1 MRMLDI
7 NSDMG
12 EGFGHWPLGSDD
24 ALLEHVSSTN
34 IACGFHAGDP
44 RTMATLV
51 RNATARGVSI
61 GAHPGLPDLQGFG
74 RREMKI
80 SPTEAYEMT
89 VYQIGALKGFTDAAG
104 VRLAHVKAHGA
115 LYNMAAK
122 DLKLAEA
129 LARAVKDV
137 DASLVFFVLS
147 GSAMVE
153 CARGL
158 GLKIACEVFGDRSYQ
173 DDGSLTPRAQ
183 PGAMIT
189 DLKQSVDQVL
199 RMVREGKVRAQSG
212 KDVAIECDTLCLHG
226 DQPGAVAF
234 AREVRCALE
243 AEGVRIAPA
252 TGRANSS

>member
-1 MRMLDI
+1 MTSIDL

-12 EGFGHWPLGSDD
+12 EGFGRWSLGDDD

-34 IACGFHAGDP
+34 VACGFHAGDP

-51 RNATARGVSI
+51 RHAKARGVSI

-74 RREMKI
+74 RREMRI
-80 SPTEAYEMT
+80 SPAEAYDMT

-122 DLKLAEA
+122 DGKLAEA
-129 LARAVKDV
+129 LARAVRDV

-147 GSAMVE
+147 GSVMVD
-153 CARGL
+153 CARQA

-173 DDGSLTPRAQ
+173 DDGSLTPRSQ

-189 DLKQSVDQVL
+189 DLQASIDQVL
-199 RMVREGKVRAQSG
+199 RMVREGRVRAQSG
-212 KDVAIECDTLCLHG
+212 KDVALEVDTLCLHG

-234 AREVRCALE
+234 AREVRRALE
-243 AEGVRIAPA
+243 REGVTIAPA
-252 TGRANSS
+252 KGRA

>member
-1 MRMLDI
+1 MRTIDL

-12 EGFGHWPLGSDD
+12 EGFGRWPLGNDD

-34 IACGFHAGDP
+34 IACGFHAGDA

-51 RNATARGVSI
+51 RNARARGVSI

-74 RREMKI
+74 RREMKV
-80 SPTEAYEMT
+80 SPSEAYEMT
-89 VYQIGALKGFTDAAG
+89 IYQIGALKGFTDAAG

-122 DLKLAEA
+122 DEKLAEA

-153 CARGL
+153 SARSL
-158 GLKIACEVFGDRSYQ
+158 GLKTACEVFGDRSYQ
-173 DDGSLTPRAQ
+173 DDGSLTPRSQ

-189 DLKQSVDQVL
+189 DLKQSLAQVL
-199 RMVREGKVRAQSG
+199 RMVREGRVRTQSG

-226 DQPGAVAF
+226 DQPGAVEF
-234 AREVRCALE
+234 AREVRKALA
-243 AEGVRIAPA
+243 AEGVEIAPA
-252 TGRANSS
+252 TGRG

>member
-1 MRMLDI
+1 MRSLDL

-12 EGFGHWPLGSDD
+12 EGFGRWTLGDD
-24 ALLEHVSSTN
+24 EALLEHVSSTN
-34 IACGFHAGDP
+34 VACGFHAGDP

-51 RNATARGVSI
+51 RLAKARGVSI

-74 RREMKI
+74 RREMKL
-80 SPTEAYEMT
+80 SPAEAYDMT

-122 DLKLAEA
+122 DGKLAEA
-129 LARAVKDV
+129 LARAVRDV

-147 GSAMVE
+147 GSVMVD
-153 CARGL
+153 CARQMGL
-158 GLKIACEVFGDRSYQ
+158 SIACEVFGDRSYQ
-173 DDGSLTPRAQ
+173 DDGSLTPRSQ

-189 DLKQSVDQVL
+189 DLQASIDQVL

-212 KDVAIECDTLCLHG
+212 RDVAIEADTLCLHG
-226 DQPGAVAF
+226 DQPGAVEF
-234 AREVRCALE
+234 AREVRRALE
-243 AEGVRIAPA
+243 RDGVTIAPA
-252 TGRANSS
+252 SGRA